1 MEKKRQKL
9 ALALVAGMSWSLLA
23 APAVQA
29 AALGELEVKEVK
41 IEGNQHWRESM
52 IRRMVPELNR
62 QKVDVAKL
70 SSELE
75 LLNDTQV
82 GKLAADFAKDGDGY
96 VLTLKVKEAQPQHVA
111 LNVNNSGNEYTGNW
125 RSTLTYTHANLTQ
138 RADSLGVAYVT
149 SPAHWSDVKQAALA
163 YRTIIPQFGDSVYFT
178 TSYSDVNL
186 GQIANFGGIG
196 ISATGKGHTFGAH
209 YQHNI
214 KYTRAHKQLLDFGV
228 DYKHYNNAQDYN
240 YASRLLL
247 SDGVSFN
254 VKTASM
260 SYVDITQSPRNF
272 FAWSL
277 GYT

>member
-82 GKLAADFAKDGDGY
+82 GKLTADFAKDGDGY
-96 VLTLKVKEAQPQHVA
+96 VLTLKVNETQPQHVA

-196 ISATGKGHTFGAH
+196 ISATGKGHTFGVH

-214 KYTRAHKQLLDFGV
+214 KYTRAHKQLLC
-228 DYKHYNNAQDYN
+228 
-240 YASRLLL
+240 
-247 SDGVSFN
+247 
-254 VKTASM
+254 
-260 SYVDITQSPRNF
+260 
-272 FAWSL
+272 
-277 GYT
+277 